1 MTAMRHHH
9 AIGIR
14 RVYDPPV
21 RGDGLRILI
30 DRLWPRGLKKA
41 TAAIDLWLKE
51 AAPST
56 ELRRWFGHDAAR
68 FDEFK
73 ARYVGELRARPEI
86 LAQLRALHAAQD
98 ITLLFAAHDEVHN
111 NAVVL
116 REILMQD

>member
-41 TAAIDLWLKE
+41 AAAIDLWLKE
-51 AAPST
+51 AV
-56 ELRRWFGHDAAR
+56 LAR
-68 FDEFK
+68 NC
-73 ARYVGELRARPEI
+73 AVGLAMTQRASMSLKRAM
-86 LAQLRALHAAQD
+86 LANSER
-98 ITLLFAAHDEVHN
+98 VP
-111 NAVVL
+111 
-116 REILMQD
+116 RS